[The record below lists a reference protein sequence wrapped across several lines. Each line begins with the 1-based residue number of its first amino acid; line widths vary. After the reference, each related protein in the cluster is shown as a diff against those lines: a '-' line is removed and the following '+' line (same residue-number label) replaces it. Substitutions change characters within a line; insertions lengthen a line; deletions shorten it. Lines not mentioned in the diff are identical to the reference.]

1 MMNAVLQLAQI
12 GAGETFIQTV
22 VKSLALGSVYVLI
35 ALGFVIIFKAT
46 QVLNFAAG
54 ALSMAG
60 AMFLTILIADGG
72 FPFLPF
78 DNPLAPETGE
88 NPSVIMWF
96 VHVLIALAFA
106 ALLGLLIERITIRP
120 MVGQPLF
127 AMAVIT
133 LGIEIA
139 IRPFNLDATALE
151 GRSLRVPWGA
161 NQWMWGDAVIPKS
174 YVVAMLIAAV
184 AGAAVL
190 FFFRTKLGV
199 AMRAVAFDQEA
210 AMAQGINVGRVFA
223 IAWAMGAALAA
234 LGAIVYGM
242 APFPPGGAVSQEIH
256 PLLALRV
263 LPVIVLG
270 GLDSV
275 AGAIYGG
282 MIIASAE
289 VFAGQYFSQWNSTLG
304 SGYSTIV
311 PYLVM
316 LFILLVKPYGL
327 FGTPEIRRV

>member
-1 MMNAVLQLAQI
+1 MINATLQLAQAGT
-12 GAGETFIQTV
+12 GATFVQTLT
-22 VKSLALGSVYVLI
+22 KALALGSVYVLI

-60 AMFLTILIADGG
+60 AMFMTILISDGG
-72 FPFLPF
+72 FPLLPF
-78 DNPLAPETGE
+78 DNPLAPAEGETA
-88 NPSVIMWF
+88 SIAVFF
-96 VHVLIALAFA
+96 VHVLIALALA
-106 ALLGLLIERITIRP
+106 AILGLVIERLTIRP

-151 GRSLRVPWGA
+151 GRRLGVPWGA
-161 NQWMWGDAVIPKS
+161 DSWVWGGAVVPKS
-174 YVVAMLIAAV
+174 YIVAMIIAAI
-184 AGAAVL
+184 AGAGVL
-190 FFFRTKLGV
+190 LFFRTKLGV

-223 IAWAMGAALAA
+223 IAWAMGTALAA

-242 APFPPGGAVSQEIH
+242 APFPPGGSVSQEIH

-275 AGAIYGG
+275 AGAISGG
-282 MIIASAE
+282 SR
-289 VFAGQYFSQWNSTLG
+289 
-304 SGYSTIV
+304 
-311 PYLVM
+311 
-316 LFILLVKPYGL
+316 K
-327 FGTPEIRRV
+327 

>member
-1 MMNAVLQLAQI
+1 MINAALQFAQVGT
-12 GAGETFIQTV
+12 GATFIQTL
-22 VKSLALGSVYVLI
+22 VKSLALGSVYILI
-35 ALGFVIIFKAT
+35 GLGFVIIFKAT

-60 AMFLTILIADGG
+60 AMFLTILLADGG

-78 DNPLAPETGE
+78 ANPLAPEAGE

-106 ALLGLLIERITIRP
+106 ALLGLVIERITIRP

-133 LGIEIA
+133 LGIEVA

-161 NQWMWGDAVIPKS
+161 ESWTLADAVVPKS
-174 YVVAMLIAAV
+174 YVAAMIIAAF
-184 AGAAVL
+184 AGAAILL
-190 FFFRTKLGV
+190 FFRSKLGV

-282 MIIASAE
+282 LIIASAE
-289 VFAGQYFSQWNSTLG
+289 VFAGQYLSQWNSTLG